1 MSQTGTTTPALP
13 RRRPRI
19 TRTART
25 SIATGAAGV
34 LLALAFVPVTAA
46 QAAAPVGVLRTSV
59 PAAAPMTGCNE
70 PVPAATY
77 LTNIRTGRH
86 PSFDRIVL
94 DFSGRVPAYG
104 STGGPDQLVYCGSGQ
119 TVPLTGTKYTQIE
132 STDAAAHDESGN
144 PTYTGPRLVY
154 TPHLAKVT
162 GFAVTCDFEGHLNV
176 GFATKSGVREIRTTT
191 LTNPSRIVIDVR
203 WA

>member
-1 MSQTGTTTPALP
+1 MSQTGTTAALP
-13 RRRPRI
+13 RRRPRL
-19 TRTART
+19 TRTTRS

-46 QAAAPVGVLRTSV
+46 QAATPAAAAQAGV
-59 PAAAPMTGCNE
+59 PAAAPMAGCGE
-70 PVPAATY
+70 PIPAATY

-104 STGGPDQLVYCGSGQ
+104 STGGPSQLIYCGSGQ
-119 TVPLTGTKYTQIE
+119 TVPLTGAEYTEIE
-132 STDAAAHDESGN
+132 STDAAAHDDNGN
-144 PTYTGPRLVY
+144 PTYTGPRLVH
-154 TPHLAKVT
+154 TPNLAKVT
-162 GFAVTCDFEGHLNV
+162 GYALTCDFEGHLNV
-176 GFATKSGVREIRTTT
+176 GFATKPGVREIRTYP
-191 LTNPSRIVIDVR
+191 LTNPSRIVIDVH